1 MLVEEKR
8 LHRSRRCGSNLLKT
22 STNQPRLFNF
32 ESHNFEAAREL
43 AVAENVGITNKL
55 HGHTFNAWSFTHQ
68 KDFAQTP
75 DLLQVLKPFNYS
87 LLNDIIDNPTD
98 SEIVR
103 FIANEKTKLDTEQ
116 TIIGLSPTGR
126 RGCVIDDDLS
136 ITAWKRYR
144 FEAAHRLPNVP
155 IDHPCGTMHGHGFEV
170 KISVR
175 DSSKSESALYERID
189 AGWLPIQQTLHHKCL
204 NLIHGLENPT
214 SEIISQ
220 WLWTALAETVS
231 GLDKILVYETKT
243 CGCEFDGRDY
253 RIWKDQTFESS
264 LTDKENTSV
273 LFGHS
278 YLIRLHLMSD
288 LDSVLGW
295 TVDYGDVKKLFAP
308 VYAQLDHKELH
319 AITSLDETDVAG
331 ILKWIKRQ
339 ANESIP
345 ELNRLDLFET
355 PSSGASLCWG
365 DSSVPEY

>member
-1 MLVEEKR
+1 MKP
-8 LHRSRRCGSNLLKT
+8 
-22 STNQPRLFNF
+22 STNQARLFNF
-32 ESHNFEAAREL
+32 ESLNFEAAREL
-43 AVAENVGITNKL
+43 AIVENVGITNKL
-55 HGHTFNAWSFTHQ
+55 HGHTFNAWSFTQ
-68 KDFAQTP
+68 QQNSAQNP
-75 DLLQVLKPFNYS
+75 DLQQVLEPLNYS

-98 SEIVR
+98 SEILK
-103 FIANEKTKLDTEQ
+103 FIASRKTRFNNEK
-116 TIIGLSPTGR
+116 TIIGLTSTGYQ
-126 RGCVIDDDLS
+126 GCVVDDDLS

-144 FEAAHRLPNVP
+144 FEAAHKLPNVP
-155 IDHPCGTMHGHGFEV
+155 IGHPCGTMHGHGFEV
-170 KISVR
+170 KISAR

-189 AGWLPIQQTLHHKCL
+189 AGWLPIQQILHHKCL
-204 NLIHGLENPT
+204 NLVPGLENPT

-220 WLWTALAETVS
+220 WLWTALAETIS

-243 CGCEFDGRDY
+243 CGCEFDGKDF

-264 LTDKENTSV
+264 LTDKKNSSV

-288 LDSVLGW
+288 LDSILGW
-295 TVDYGDVKKLFAP
+295 TVDYGDVKRLFAP

-319 AITSLDETDVAG
+319 AIASLDETDVAG

-339 ANESIP
+339 TNESIP
-345 ELNRLDLFET
+345 ELNRLDLFDT